1 MYDIYVLHILI
12 HLKLI
17 YYFILILF
25 ASQYVMAQ
33 DPYAIKITSKDSNT
47 SDQIYDVLQDSK
59 GFVWTATSKGLF
71 KYDGASF
78 VAFKSAEQ
86 NTFSGSSIQEDKY
99 GRIWY
104 ENFDGYVFYI
114 ENNEL
119 KKLNQNTP
127 VGFVPYGITDRF
139 LYIVQTK
146 GVDIFDIATLKH
158 IRTLP
163 IDFAVAEHG
172 CAIKNSY
179 YFIADDI
186 LYKIDNNLKISTT
199 KYFTNKKL
207 HVKYIYP
214 KEEGFYIVSKL
225 NESETIYYF
234 NEDLRLTSTSSLSDI
249 KYIQGSSVI
258 GNKLWIYTPKG
269 AYEYE
274 FVGNKT
280 LKNHYFQQLSVSKI
294 IKDDNQNYWFSST
307 NNGLH
312 IVPNL
317 NDVVHK
323 ILGEEITSFAQ
334 YDKGFLIGT
343 QSGNLFSSD
352 EQFSNIVKQHEI
364 KQNLPTYY
372 IHHDFVSHN
381 TFFSNNGFNYA
392 TNNQFSSAINFTIA
406 LKEVVRIDD
415 SYYAFASSN
424 FCGLLK
430 NTSSKNKSSYWD
442 ECFETNKDSSYKEI
456 ALLIHNKRAKSVSYD
471 PIHKNIYFATNTG
484 LFVYTDKGYKE
495 IKHHNQSIFATKVL
509 YANQKNYVLTT
520 QGNLFELDAT
530 HRLIQRN
537 EKFKIADQSVQ
548 LIKNINDHLY
558 ILTTK
563 NLILVDGRFYH
574 IIHHNFNSYSIKD
587 FLIINKQLM
596 VVTGEGIVSS
606 DLNNSSKTFTCKP
619 FVIEKVIVD
628 NNTISWETPF
638 KVPLDKNHLIVYF
651 SILDYIS
658 NTTEIQYRINKG
670 SWISINENVRQLE
683 FPSLAAGNYELEFK
697 IDEQLHPE
705 KIYWEVQLPFWKT
718 WWFYFLIFL
727 VGITS
732 IYFVYRWQYRMM
744 NSQIKLLNEKID
756 LEKDLSQSILTSIKS
771 QMNPHFFYNALNTI
785 QAYIFT
791 NEKKKANDYLAKFSK
806 LTRMILEM
814 SERERISLQEEIQS
828 ITLYL
833 ELENMR
839 FSKDFTYEISYDE
852 QLIYEG
858 IEFPPMLLQPYIE
871 NSIKH
876 GLLHSKKEKHL
887 KITLTQESNYLIVEI
902 DDNGIGRAK
911 AEELNAMKKRMHQSF
926 STKANQKRLDI
937 LNKGLDEKITVKYID
952 KQENGLPTGTTVVLT
967 IPIN

>member
-1 MYDIYVLHILI
+1 MKYLLI
-12 HLKLI
+12 FLSLV
-17 YYFILILF
+17 FTSALNW
-25 ASQYVMAQ
+25 AQ
-33 DPYAIKITSKDSNT
+33 DPYSIKITSKDSNT
-47 SDQIYDVLQDSK
+47 SNQIFDVIQDSK

-104 ENFDGYVFYI
+104 ENFDGYVFFV
-114 ENNEL
+114 ENNQL

-127 VGFVPYGITDRF
+127 VGFVPYGITDQF

-146 GVDIFDIATLKH
+146 GIDVFDITTLKH

-163 IDFAVAEHG
+163 IDFVIAEHG
-172 CAIKNSY
+172 CTIKNSY
-179 YFIADDI
+179 YFIADDV
-186 LYKIDNNLKISTT
+186 LYKIDHNLKISST

-214 KEEGFYIVSKL
+214 QEKGLYIVSKL

-234 NEDLRLTSTSSLSDI
+234 DEDLRLTNTSSLPNID
-249 KYIQGSSVI
+249 YIQGSAKI
-258 GNKLWIYTPKG
+258 DNTLWIYTPQG
-269 AYEYE
+269 AFAFEKING
-274 FVGNKT
+274 FTQK
-280 LKNHYFQQLSVSKI
+280 KHYFKDKSISKI
-294 IKDDNQNYWFSST
+294 IKDDNQNYWFSTT
-307 NNGLH
+307 NDGLH
-312 IVPNL
+312 IAPKL

-323 ILGEEITSFAQ
+323 IAGEEITSFAQ
-334 YDKGFLIGT
+334 YKKGFLLGT
-343 QSGNLFSSD
+343 QSGNLFSCD
-352 EQFSNIVKQHEI
+352 GQFSNIVKQHEI

-372 IHHDFVSHN
+372 IHHDFESHN
-381 TFFSNNGFNYA
+381 TFFSNNGFYYA
-392 TNNQFSSAINFTIA
+392 TNNRFVSSVNYTIA

-415 SYYAFASSN
+415 NYYAFASSN

-430 NTSSKNKSSYWD
+430 NTSSKNQSSYWD
-442 ECFETNKDSSYKEI
+442 ECYETNKDWSYKDI

-471 PIHKNIYFATNTG
+471 SIRKNIYFATNTG
-484 LFVYTDKGYKE
+484 LYVYNKKGVHE
-495 IKHHNQSIFATKVL
+495 IKHNKSSIFATKVL

-520 QGNLFELDAT
+520 QGNLFELNAT
-530 HRLIQRN
+530 GQLIKVN
-537 EKFKIADQSVQ
+537 DKFKIAEQSVQ

-558 ILTTK
+558 ILTNK
-563 NLILVDGRFYH
+563 NLIQVDEDVYNL
-574 IIHHNFNSYSIKD
+574 IHHNFNSYSIKD
-587 FLIINKQLM
+587 FLIQDEKLL
-596 VVTGEGIVSS
+596 VLTHDGIVNTTLS
-606 DLNNSSKTFTCKP
+606 NGTNSSHCKP
-619 FVIEKVIVD
+619 FVIEKVLVD
-628 NNTISWETPF
+628 NNTITWGKPF
-638 KVPLDKNHLIVYF
+638 KIPLDKNHLIVYF
-651 SILDYIS
+651 SILDYTS
-658 NTTEIQYRINKG
+658 NTTEIQYRINNG
-670 SWISINENVRQLE
+670 SWIGINENVRQLE
-683 FPSLAAGNYELEFK
+683 FPSLAAGSYELEFK

-718 WWFYFLIFL
+718 WWFYFMSFLLAIVVVYLI
-727 VGITS
+727 
-732 IYFVYRWQYRMM
+732 YRWQYRMM
-744 NSQIKLLNEKID
+744 NTQIKLLNEKIN

-814 SERERISLQEEIQS
+814 TEREKISLQEEIQS

-833 ELENMR
+833 ELETMR
-839 FSKDFTYEISYDE
+839 FSKDFTYEISYHE
-852 QLIYEG
+852 QLLNEG
-858 IEFPPMLLQPYIE
+858 IEFPPMILQPYIE
-871 NSIKH
+871 NAIKH
-876 GLLHSKKEKHL
+876 GLLHSKKEKKL
-887 KITLTQESNYLIVEI
+887 KITLTQESNYLVAEI

-911 AEELNAMKKRMHQSF
+911 ADELNAMKKRMHQSF